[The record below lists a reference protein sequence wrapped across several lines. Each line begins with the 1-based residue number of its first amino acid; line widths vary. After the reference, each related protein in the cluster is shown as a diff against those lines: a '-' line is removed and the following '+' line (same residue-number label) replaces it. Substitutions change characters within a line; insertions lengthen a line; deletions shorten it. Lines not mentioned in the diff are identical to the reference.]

1 MLTKM
6 SVFGYMY
13 KAALFCFAAADRTPH
28 WVAGVWGRTQPS
40 AQVSGHGR
48 NGGGGVQ
55 DGEPRGT
62 TEDPRQPHHLQ
73 VLLVLFNRRS
83 KSNLKRELRVIHTP

>member
-6 SVFGYMY
+6 SVFGILY
-13 KAALFCFAAADRTPH
+13 KAALTLFGFIAADRTPH
-28 WVAGVWGRTQPS
+28 WVTGVWSRTQPS

-48 NGGGGVQ
+48 NGGGGIQ

-73 VLLVLFNRRS
+73 VLLVL
-83 KSNLKRELRVIHTP
+83 SN